1 MEMRRGELADIE
13 SALKSLAGRGAAS
26 VDIRDA
32 RRELFKKVVSYMT
45 INVDMSPLFGTMLLN
60 AATSDVPSK
69 KMLYHFVTH
78 TANAKPDLALL
89 CVNTLVKDAADPDAT
104 IRALALRSLASLR
117 VPSLASYISE
127 ALTAGLRDP
136 HPAPRKTAALGVLK
150 LHDLAPTAV
159 AGTELIDTLRVML
172 TEDRSPD
179 VSANCLVVLR
189 ELDGVPSLAAH
200 RRVVFS
206 LLNRIKTFSEWSQC
220 LVLELAAAYTPASA
234 DEMFDVMNLLEDR
247 LRHANAAVVLAA
259 VRVFLHVTL
268 SHADVH
274 QAVYERIKAPL
285 LTLAAGGSG
294 EVAYV
299 VWAHLHLLVTRA
311 PVLFAVD
318 YRAFYC
324 RASDTPAVKKLK
336 LEMLTAVADE
346 SSTYDIVTELSEYV
360 ADVDEATSRRSVRA
374 IGEVALA
381 AADVAGIVDRLL
393 TFLELSSDVVVCEA
407 LCVVKDLVRRYPERA
422 DACITAVSA
431 VQPSGVT
438 EPAGRAAYAF
448 LMGEFGAILP
458 EAPYALEPLLLALGD
473 EAAPEVRLELLTA
486 GVKLFLARPAECQR
500 ALGAALAAGA
510 ADAHTDVRDRAL
522 MYARLLARAG
532 PAVTAAIVAPQRP
545 PLSHFEEEAA
555 SEARDRVFSE
565 FNTLAVLYGKPSA
578 SFVDER
584 DRATAAAAAAAA
596 AAEADAASG
605 GAAMADENLL
615 GGLDEDDLAAP
626 SAALTPQ
633 PALTD
638 LMSGGGG
645 AASPPPPS
653 VAAALAAAAAVM
665 PSPYG
670 LHTLTPPPMPA
681 APPPMPPSPPPQQQQ
696 APPPPPPQQQ
706 PAAAPAA
713 AAPAAAASPALS
725 APPGVPLAPAPVMD
739 AGTFQ
744 AHWGAW
750 GVAQSGQLALPP
762 AALAALRAHAGALTP
777 HFAAA
782 NIATMAAGGA
792 PPALKWYFFAHA
804 LGSGATFLV
813 ETNVDLN
820 AGTAALTFKT
830 DAPALSKPFAAAFA
844 HELLVFPGGGA
855 HF

>member
-13 SALKSLAGRGAAS
+13 SALKSLAGRGAS
-26 VDIRDA
+26 SGDIRDA

-69 KMLYHFVTH
+69 KMLYHYVTH

-150 LHDLAPTAV
+150 LHDLAPAAV
-159 AGTELIDTLRVML
+159 AATELVATLRVML

-189 ELDGVPSLAAH
+189 ELDGVPALAAQ

-206 LLNRIKTFSEWSQC
+206 LLNRVKTFSEWSQC
-220 LVLELAAAYTPASA
+220 LVLELAACYEPASA

-268 SHADVH
+268 AHADVH

-311 PVLFAVD
+311 PVLFAPD

-422 DACITAVSA
+422 DACITAVSS
-431 VQPSGVT
+431 VTPSGVT

-448 LMGEFGAILP
+448 LMGEYGAILP
-458 EAPYALEPLLLALGD
+458 EAPYALEPLLLALAD

-500 ALGAALAAGA
+500 SLGAALAAGA
-510 ADAHTDVRDRAL
+510 ADAHADVRDRAL
-522 MYARLLARAG
+522 MYHRLLSRAG
-532 PAVTAAIVAPQRP
+532 PAATAAIVAPQRP

-555 SEARDRVFSE
+555 AEARDRVFAE

-578 SFVDER
+578 AFVDER

-615 GGLDEDDLAAP
+615 GGLDDVDELGGGAAAGASASAAP
-626 SAALTPQ
+626 ARGLE
-633 PALTD
+633 D
-638 LMSGGGG
+638 LMSG
-645 AASPPPPS
+645 APSPQPPS
-653 VAAALAAAAAVM
+653 VAAALAAAAAM
-665 PSPYG
+665 TSPYG
-670 LHTLTPPPMPA
+670 LHTLAPPTPPPQPV
-681 APPPMPPSPPPQQQQ
+681 APPPPPAPPAPPPQQQPQQQQ
-696 APPPPPPQQQ
+696 APPP

-713 AAPAAAASPALS
+713 AAPAAS
-725 APPGVPLAPAPVMD
+725 APPGVPLAPSPLMD

-750 GVAQSGQLALPP
+750 GVAQAGELKLPP

-820 AGTAALTFKT
+820 AGTASLTFKT